1 MLYNKRPLIYIP
13 KKKKIV
19 QSAPAPTPVEAAA
32 AIRVLTQYL
41 KYPNNQHYYINN
53 WQYPAMIEFNP
64 TTIAFAIN
72 GKQHTSTLV
81 SGTRYSTLI
90 VPIVEQSGNNMVTIA
105 NGMRWAPVPPEMLT
119 SSASESMSYAFFIG
133 PNSHNPFDQ
142 LVLKIK
148 DSTPTQSDPYIL
160 NGVMIREEAIPGMS
174 TPQFYYRKLYDP
186 NSVIGRIRIALNNTY
201 GSSIGTLIFTDV
213 GYSLWNNATL
223 LSFANYYAGALYG
236 TKTSVADLLI

>member
-19 QSAPAPTPVEAAA
+19 ESAPAPTPVQAST

-64 TTIAFAIN
+64 TTIGFSIS

-105 NGMRWAPVPPEMLT
+105 NGMRWAPVAPDTLT
-119 SSASESMSYAFFIG
+119 SSAGESLSVAFFIG
-133 PNSHNPFDQ
+133 SSTPFGAV
-142 LVLKIK
+142 VLKIK

-160 NGVMIREEAIPGMS
+160 NGVMIRDEAIPGMS

-186 NSVIGRIRIALNNTY
+186 NSVVGRIRTALNNTY
-201 GSSIGTLIFTDV
+201 GSSVGTLIFTDV

>member
-19 QSAPAPTPVEAAA
+19 QSAPAPTPIEVAA

-64 TTIAFAIN
+64 TSIAFAIN
-72 GKQHTSTLV
+72 GKQRTSTLV
-81 SGTRYSTLI
+81 GGTRYSTLI

-105 NGMRWAPVPPEMLT
+105 NGMRWAPVAPDTLT
-119 SSASESMSYAFFIG
+119 SQAYESMSCAFFIG
-133 PNSHNPFDQ
+133 PRNDFGDV
-142 LVLKIK
+142 VLKIK
-148 DSTPTQSDPYIL
+148 DRTPTQPDPYEL
-160 NGVMIREEAIPGMS
+160 SGVAIQSEAIPGMT
-174 TPQFYYRKLYDP
+174 TPQFNYRKLIDP
-186 NSVIGRIRIALNNTY
+186 NSVIGRIRTALNNTY
-201 GSSIGTLIFTDV
+201 SSTIGTLIFTDV